1 MLGQNLMNNNKISVS
16 QAVVLITISRLF
28 TVITHAQTFGEQSQ
42 PVVKMLGALVS
53 IILLIIATIPAL
65 LLYKKYNYVNILDLV
80 YNKSLICGKLLTIG
94 YLYITVSTMITGVV
108 GFEYFLSNA
117 IYPQAS
123 APIIIFS
130 LVLVCL
136 ICSCYGLQGIARA
149 SLFIFILFILA
160 FIFIITTSIS
170 SINFLNIKPILENPV
185 KEVLNYSFNFATRG
199 RGLIILMLLYPS
211 IKGNNR
217 VTTHTTI
224 ILSGLLSV
232 CMNFLVAGVLG
243 EYGETQTF
251 PYFALN
257 SVIEIP
263 ILQRLDALHMMTWA
277 LMSFIHFSIFGYVSI
292 NLIKLLLPKSIEK
305 FSVILLGIV
314 ILSVSLQLA
323 YTGSIVR
330 DTGIESNILVITL
343 IFVLPS
349 IILLT
354 DKNNSTK
361 QTKEVIYDK
370 I

>member
-1 MLGQNLMNNNKISVS
+1 MLGQNLINKSQISVW
-16 QAVVLITISRLF
+16 QAIILISISRLF

-42 PVVKMLGALVS
+42 PVVKIFGALVS
-53 IILLIIATIPAL
+53 IILLIIITTPAIK
-65 LLYKKYNYVNILDLV
+65 LYQKYNNSNILDLV
-80 YNKSLICGKLLTIG
+80 YKKSLFCGKMVTLAFI
-94 YLYITVSTMITGVV
+94 YITVSTMITGVV

-123 APIIIFS
+123 APIIIIS
-130 LVLVCL
+130 LIVVCL

-149 SLFIFILFILA
+149 STFIFILFILA
-160 FIFIITTSIS
+160 FIFILTTSLS
-170 SINFLNIKPILENPV
+170 SINLLNIKPILENPV
-185 KEVLNYSFNFATRG
+185 KEVLDYSFNFSTRG

-211 IKGNNR
+211 IKGSKY
-217 VTTHTTI
+217 VATYSTI
-224 ILSGLLSV
+224 IITGLLAV

-292 NLIKLLLPKSIEK
+292 NLIKLLLPKSMEK
-305 FSVILLGIV
+305 FSIILLGIV
-314 ILSVSLQLA
+314 VLSVSLYMS

-330 DTGIESNILVITL
+330 ATGIESNILVIFL
-343 IFVLPS
+343 IFILPL
-349 IILLT
+349 IMILT
-354 DKNNSTK
+354 DKNKGVSN
-361 QTKEVIYDK
+361 EIN
-370 I
+370 